1 MTILWINTLLCI
13 LGTALGVFFA
23 SGSIIS
29 IANLKVTWS
38 GILLVAAILVP
49 VMFVISGVGAWLS
62 YAFDKMN
69 FVWYLVSLP
78 WTYLAVFIVAMF
90 LSFKLAVN

>member
-1 MTILWINTLLCI
+1 MLCI

-29 IANLKVTWS
+29 IANLKVAWS